1 MKPLTAKAALE
12 RHYLEARS
20 LMLDLAAILDRIDRG
35 GSLSDPRLEQFAQAL
50 RLLQEKGSGRAEKIQ
65 QLFSLKYDAN
75 WEKPKP
81 RS

>member
-1 MKPLTAKAALE
+1 MQPLTAKAALD

-35 GSLSDPRLEQFAQAL
+35 GNVNDPRLEQFAQAL
-50 RLLQEKGSGRAEKIQ
+50 TILQQKSPGRAEKVQ
-65 QLFSLKYDAN
+65 QLFSLPYDAN

-81 RS
+81 RM